1 MLNNRLLPALF
12 CILVLFPAVAL
23 AWTGDVVRI
32 ADGDTMTVMRQGEQV
47 RVRFYGID
55 SMAFGFIMCPFPSSA
70 HSAQAK
76 S

>member
-1 MLNNRLLPALF
+1 MLKTRFTPEIFCLL
-12 CILVLFPAVAL
+12 ILFPAAAL

-70 HSAQAK
+70 DSAQAK